1 MACIAKNQRENL
13 KLNEKK
19 QNFFTPKSY
28 QVLFFSQKVVSY
40 LHATPINDIT
50 FKM

>member
-19 QNFFTPKSY
+19 SEFFHP
-28 QVLFFSQKVVSY
+28 QVLPSIIFFS
-40 LHATPINDIT
+40 
-50 FKM
+50 